1 MKKVISVF
9 VLAVMAT
16 SVLFAVSGC
25 SGNSGMQAEI
35 DTLKQS
41 IEDLVSENGDL
52 SERVED
58 LENKNNVFWT
68 DKAEYDENE
77 TMTVYFK
84 DTAVFKIRL
93 NFDTSHG
100 YPIRM
105 SKISFNYFTY
115 VTSLVSDITGESV
128 LGTSYV
134 ACETVSSVPNPDWE
148 TVTICRKNEETS
160 INGNVDVQEGMLE
173 ATSYDFVICVP
184 GTAFELARFVD
195 VSVYNT
201 AVT

>member
-9 VLAVMAT
+9 VLAVMVT
-16 SVLFAVSGC
+16 SVLFAVAGC
-25 SGNSGMQAEI
+25 SGNSGMQQNSDNSALLAELEE
-35 DTLKQS
+35 LK
-41 IEDLVSENGDL
+41 D
-52 SERVED
+52 RVED
-58 LENKNNVFWT
+58 IENKNNVFWT
-68 DKAEYDENE
+68 DKAEYAEDE
-77 TMTVYFK
+77 TMTVWFK

-105 SKISFNYFTY
+105 SRVYFNYFTY
-115 VTSLVSDITGESV
+115 VTSLVSDITGQSV

-134 ACETVSSVPNPDWE
+134 ACETVSSVPNQDWE

-160 INGNVDVQEGMLE
+160 VNGNVSVQDGMLE

-201 AVT
+201 SV

>member
-9 VLAVMAT
+9 VLAVMAA
-16 SVLFAVSGC
+16 SVLFAVAGC